1 MTEVE
6 RPGALE
12 AVEIPSAG
20 QATVLERGTSEDRPR
35 SEAPTQ
41 GEQCCD
47 PNCGPGI
54 CG

>member
-12 AVEIPSAG
+12 AVEVPPASGA
-20 QATVLERGTSEDRPR
+20 AVLERGTSEDRPR
-35 SEAPTQ
+35 SEAPTKAA
-41 GEQCCD
+41 QCCD
-47 PNCGPGI
+47 PNCGPET